1 MATINKKLIHFNLRT
16 EFEKRKA
23 AGDIL
28 ESSIC
33 WIKDAKLIYTHGTY
47 YDCSTLDLSNFV
59 TTDSLM
65 SALASYAL
73 TTDLATKQDA
83 ITDLAAIRSG
93 ASKGATALQSIPSE
107 YVTETELNEKGYLTE
122 HQDISGKQ
130 DVISD
135 LATIRSGAAKG
146 ATALQSVPSEY
157 ITETEL
163 ATELGKKQNTI
174 SDLATIRSNAA
185 KGATALQSVPSEYV
199 TETELS
205 NKGYA
210 TTASVNSSL
219 GNKVDKVSGKQLST
233 EDFTTALKTKL
244 QGLSNYDDTAVNNAI
259 NSLRT
264 DFNALVSGD
273 TTTAIK
279 TFNEI
284 IAFLDGVT
292 DTQTLEGIIASI
304 QQQIATKQDIIS
316 DLATIRAGAAKGAT
330 AIQSHQDISGK
341 LDKTEAATTYLA
353 KKDAATVAT
362 SGSYN
367 DLSNKPTIPAAVTET
382 TVANWGFTKNTG
394 TYSKPSGGIPKTD
407 LASAVQTSLGKAD
420 TAMQALNGNF
430 YGVCNSDADTYA
442 KVVTINGFPS
452 TLTVGQRVTVKF
464 TYASSNT
471 DADNPMTLNVNGTG
485 AYTIYRYG
493 TTLADNGTTTSG
505 WVANSIQNFTFDG
518 TGWMRDYWNNT
529 TYSNVSLGQG
539 YATCS
544 TAESTTAK
552 TASLSSYSLTTGGI
566 VSVKFSNAVPASAT
580 LNINSKGA
588 KSIYHK
594 GAAIKAGVI
603 KAGDVATFIYSSQY
617 HLISVDRGMTT
628 VTTSAEGLMSASDK
642 TKLDGI
648 ATGATAV
655 SESTVSGW
663 GFTKNT
669 GTYSKPSTG
678 IPKTDLASAVQTS
691 LGKADTAL
699 QSYTEQYK
707 GTVTGVKINGTTKN
721 PSSGVVDLG
730 TVLTAHQDI
739 SGKADKSSLATVA
752 TSGSYND
759 LSNKPTIPSAV
770 TETTVSGWGFTKNSG
785 TITKVQANGTDVA
798 SSGTA
803 NIPAAST
810 SAYGVTKLSSATNS
824 TSTSLAATASAVKAA
839 YDLANG
845 KQNKLTSGT
854 NIKTVNNT
862 SLLGS
867 GNIAISP
874 AYSLVSKG
882 TSGTTA
888 TLSPNTF
895 YVWGTVSSL
904 TLTFGTEVSGVANE
918 YLFQFTSGTTA
929 TTLSLPSTVK
939 WVGGEA
945 PAIEAGKTYQISILN
960 NFATLLAF

>member
-1 MATINKKLIHFNLRT
+1 MANNQYSLYHFKTRSSFETKVINSSGKTYSEAMALTTNPCYYKLCLVSATDTGKPF
-16 EFEKRKA
+16 
-23 AGDIL
+23 
-28 ESSIC
+28 
-33 WIKDAKLIYTHGTY
+33 IYTHGREWDGQMLLGNQIPINNLTV
-47 YDCSTLDLSNFV
+47 LSGE
-59 TTDSLM
+59 
-65 SALASYAL
+65 
-73 TTDLATKQDA
+73 
-83 ITDLAAIRSG
+83 ITAND
-93 ASKGATALQSIPSE
+93 
-107 YVTETELNEKGYLTE
+107 
-122 HQDISGKQ
+122 
-130 DVISD
+130 
-135 LATIRSGAAKG
+135 
-146 ATALQSVPSEY
+146 
-157 ITETEL
+157 
-163 ATELGKKQNTI
+163 TI
-174 SDLATIRSNAA
+174 SEAIG
-185 KGATALQSVPSEYV
+185 KI
-199 TETELS
+199 
-205 NKGYA
+205 
-210 TTASVNSSL
+210 L
-219 GNKVDKVSGKQLST
+219 GNFDIV
-233 EDFTTALKTKL
+233 EAKL
-244 QGLSNYDDTAVNNAI
+244 
-259 NSLRT
+259 
-264 DFNALVSGD
+264 
-273 TTTAIK
+273 
-279 TFNEI
+279 E
-284 IAFLDGVT
+284 
-292 DTQTLEGIIASI
+292 
-304 QQQIATKQDIIS
+304 
-316 DLATIRAGAAKGAT
+316 
-330 AIQSHQDISGK
+330 
-341 LDKTEAATTYLA
+341 EAATTYLA

-382 TVANWGFTKNTG
+382 TVTNWGFTKNTG
-394 TYSKPSGGIPKTD
+394 TYSKPSTGIPKTDLASAVQTSLGKADTALQSIPSEYVTETELTNKGYATTSAMNTGLSGKVDKVSGKQLSTEDFTTALKNKLNGLSNYNDTEIQNAVSSLQTQINTLVSGDANTAIESFNEIIAFLDGVTDTQTLEGVIASIEQQIAGKQATISDLATIRSGASAGATAVQPSSLAKVATSGSYNDLSNKPTIPSAVTESTVSGWGFTKNTGTYTKPSTGIPKSD

-430 YGVCNSDADTYA
+430 YGVCDSDADTFA
-442 KVVTINGFPS
+442 KVVTISGFPS

-552 TASLSSYSLTTGGI
+552 TASLSSYSLTTGGV

-603 KAGDVATFIYSSQY
+603 KAGDIATFIYSSRY
-617 HLISVDRGMTT
+617 HLISIDRGMTT
-628 VTTSAEGLMSASDK
+628 VTTSDEGLMSASDK

-730 TVLTAHQDI
+730 TVITAHQDI

-810 SAYGVTKLSSATNS
+810 SKYGVTKLSSATNS
-824 TSTSLAATASAVKAA
+824 TSTSLAATASAVKSA

-845 KQNKLTSGT
+845 KQDKLTSGT
-854 NIKTVNNT
+854 NIKTINNT

-874 AYSLVSKG
+874 AYSQVSQG
-882 TSGTTA
+882 TSNTTA

-904 TLTFGTEVSGVANE
+904 TLTLGTAVSGVANE

-929 TTLSLPSTVK
+929 TTLSLPSTIK
-939 WVGGEA
+939 WANDETPTFEA
-945 PAIEAGKTYQISILN
+945 NKTYQISILN
-960 NFATLLAF
+960 NLATLLIF